1 MTSRARIASFAAAAA
16 VLLFFGGGARAD
28 EAAAKK
34 AFDANKCSNC
44 HSIEKLE
51 MARKIQSEKTAGPDL
66 SKVGTKHD
74 AAWIVKWC
82 MREVEKDGKTH
93 KSEYKGTKE
102 DLQAVADW
110 LATLK

>member
-1 MTSRARIASFAAAAA
+1 
-16 VLLFFGGGARAD
+16 
-28 EAAAKK
+28 
-34 AFDANKCSNC
+34 
-44 HSIEKLE
+44 

-66 SKVGTKHD
+66 SKVGGLHD

-102 DLQAVADW
+102 DLQAIADW